1 MPLIKSSGLQKQVR
15 NAPSHLIIALARETD
30 RWETAKRRIDYYLVG
45 INTMLHRRILTT
57 QRKTYRLTSQSVA
70 PSPELSFQPLPDD
83 QTTLSRRNSSLPTPL
98 TAVNPLLAAHLKTP
112 LGQSSPVPLATA
124 KFESTPSSY
133 QNPTPSA
140 QTIQNMRLPSGIF
153 SNSSNPS
160 PADILSSLNQTNT
173 APQPIPDDQLSEL
186 QSFIGGSDLGGG
198 EIDFSGI
205 DMSALDGLFPAGSS
219 GVTPQPASASA
230 SASANNGAAELEQ
243 LQAFLDQNQTQDA
256 FAPQQSQS
264 FTSGDAF
271 GTQPTFSEPQAD
283 LTSLTQSQD
292 TIGLFDIP
300 PVDPIQPQPQQ
311 QSQQQPQPQQPQQQQ
326 STEALSGLGLDMGN
340 TQAGDGLQ
348 MGPEELEL
356 LLAGWQE

>member
-1 MPLIKSSGLQKQVR
+1 
-15 NAPSHLIIALARETD
+15 
-30 RWETAKRRIDYYLVG
+30 
-45 INTMLHRRILTT
+45 
-57 QRKTYRLTSQSVA
+57 
-70 PSPELSFQPLPDD
+70 
-83 QTTLSRRNSSLPTPL
+83 
-98 TAVNPLLAAHLKTP
+98 
-112 LGQSSPVPLATA
+112 
-124 KFESTPSSY
+124 
-133 QNPTPSA
+133 
-140 QTIQNMRLPSGIF
+140 MRLSSGIF

-186 QSFIGGSDLGGG
+186 QSLIGGSDLSGG

-219 GVTPQPASASA
+219 GMTPQPASASA

-243 LQAFLDQNQTQDA
+243 LQAFLDQNSTQDA

-311 QSQQQPQPQQPQQQQ
+311 QSQQQPPPQQPQQQQ